1 MKVSAFIEML
11 QDECQDDD
19 PEVCIKVSE
28 WVYEAQEWQS
38 TPLDVDTAYRSGGK
52 VIVNT
57 LR

>member
-1 MKVSAFIEML
+1 MKVSEFIEML

-19 PEVCIKVSE
+19 PEVCIEVSE

>member
-1 MKVSAFIEML
+1 MKVSELIDIL
-11 QDECQDDD
+11 QNECQDDD

-52 VIVNT
+52 VIIHT

>member
-1 MKVSAFIEML
+1 MKVSELIGIL
-11 QDECQDDD
+11 QSECQDDN

-38 TPLDVDTAYRSGGK
+38 TPLDVDTAYRH
-52 VIVNT
+52 T